1 MWLLHR
7 TQIMKKNI
15 LVHFLRLLAVLL
27 VCCAFVGCT
36 TIPSMSTRDL
46 KLEHAQHERMV
57 TGATEAH
64 GDAWKH
70 MENRRRK
77 MEKIERE
84 LHKRY
89 QAGDKEAYLSI
100 FAR

>member
-1 MWLLHR
+1 
-7 TQIMKKNI
+7 MKNTP
-15 LVHFLRLLAVLL
+15 LAHFLRSLAFLL
-27 VCCAFVGCT
+27 VCCAIVGCT

-57 TGATEAH
+57 SSATEAH

-70 MENRRRK
+70 LENRRRK

-100 FAR
+100 FVR